1 MNCNICETWE
11 DVETYLE
18 TIPGDSSIVIEEML
32 AWGKQ
37 VTSGTNL
44 QSEAEYDFCPGKDVY
59 SIQWIPGTEVHKF
72 NLPSDGRYDL
82 YYKFED
88 GEFAD
93 IGTPALQRTE
103 TMVSHLE

>member
-1 MNCNICETWE
+1 MTMKSCICLTWE
-11 DVETYLE
+11 DVEIELE
-18 TIPGDSSIVIEEML
+18 TIPGDASIVIEEL
-32 AWGKQ
+32 
-37 VTSGTNL
+37 SSNF
-44 QSEAEYDFCPGKDVY
+44 EYPVHY
-59 SIQWIPGTEVHKF
+59 SVQWMPGTEVHKF
-72 NLPSDGRYDL
+72 RLSEDRKYDL

>member
-1 MNCNICETWE
+1 MNCSICETWE
-11 DVETYLE
+11 DVETYL
-18 TIPGDSSIVIEEML
+18 
-32 AWGKQ
+32 

-44 QSEAEYDFCPGKDVY
+44 QSKDVY

>member
-1 MNCNICETWE
+1 MSGMETNMICAKWS

-18 TIPGDSSIVIEEML
+18 TIPGDSSIVIEE
-32 AWGKQ
+32 
-37 VTSGTNL
+37 VS
-44 QSEAEYDFCPGKDVY
+44 SKDVY
-59 SIQWIPGTEVHKF
+59 SVQWLPGTEVHKF
-72 NLPSDGRYDL
+72 KLPENRKYDL